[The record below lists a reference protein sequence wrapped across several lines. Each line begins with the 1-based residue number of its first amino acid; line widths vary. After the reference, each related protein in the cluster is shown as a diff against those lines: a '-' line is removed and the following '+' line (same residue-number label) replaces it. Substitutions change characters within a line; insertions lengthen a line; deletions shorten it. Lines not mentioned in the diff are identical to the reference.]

1 MRSLY
6 GAQIRVAEASC
17 RRADLVLRPNICDDR
32 WVDYRNPGKFIKLGR
47 EEAERHLEEIKAL
60 VAGKEV
66 NHEPQTAPR
75 AMATFA

>member
-17 RRADLVLRPNICDDR
+17 RQADLVLRPNICDDR

-60 VAGKEV
+60 VRQKEAS
-66 NHEPQTAPR
+66 HEHESAPE
-75 AMATFA
+75 AVATIA

>member
-1 MRSLY
+1 MRSMH
-6 GAQIRVAEASC
+6 GAQIRMAEAAC
-17 RRADLVLRPNICDDR
+17 RMADMVLRPDICDDR

-66 NHEPQTAPR
+66 NHERKPAPE
-75 AMATFA
+75 AVATFA